1 MVPLRVGVAQTVTA
15 TRSVMTPR
23 PAERS
28 AQHLVTFCENLARV
42 LDRPVEPVTV
52 ESYTALVEA
61 MRAGAM
67 DIAWLP
73 PVIAIRAA
81 EIGRAMP
88 LAMPVRHGVSTF
100 HAALFSRA
108 DSRFRELRDVF
119 GARAAWVD
127 KSSAAGYLVVRAS
140 LRARG
145 LGFENAFRS
154 EAFVGSHDAV
164 AKAVQSGEAD
174 VGATYVH
181 LRPEGT
187 IWRAG
192 WGDAKVQVITRV
204 GPIPSD
210 LLAASTSLPAE
221 LLRRI
226 QRAIVEG
233 DDPDLRRAANHLL
246 EAEGFVEVESSHLEP
261 LASLL
266 RFVEDVPQRM
276 PSVFPPPRRRRTNPP
291 QSR

>member
-1 MVPLRVGVAQTVTA
+1 MGPLRVGVAQTVTA
-15 TRSVMTPR
+15 TRSLMTPR

-28 AQHLVTFCENLARV
+28 AQHLRTFCEALARV
-42 LDRPVEPVTV
+42 IDNPVEPVTV
-52 ESYTALVEA
+52 ESYSALVDA
-61 MRAGAM
+61 MRKGSM
-67 DIAWLP
+67 DVAWLP
-73 PVIAIRAA
+73 PVIALRAV
-81 EIGRAMP
+81 EIGRALP
-88 LAMPVRHGVSTF
+88 LAMPVRQGVSTF
-100 HAALFSRA
+100 HAALFARA
-108 DSRFRELRDVF
+108 DSRYRELRDVF

-127 KSSAAGYLVVRAS
+127 RSSAAGYLVVRAS

-154 EAFVGSHDAV
+154 ESFVGSHDAV
-164 AKAVQSGEAD
+164 ARAVQNGEAD
-174 VGATYVH
+174 VGSTYVH
-181 LRPEGT
+181 LRPEGS

-192 WGDAKVQVITRV
+192 WGDAKVNVISRV

-210 LLAASTSLPAE
+210 LLAASTTLPAE
-221 LLRRI
+221 LLRRV

-233 DDPDLRRAANHLL
+233 SDPDLRRAANHLL

-266 RFVEDVPQRM
+266 RFVEDTPQRM